1 MTIVLNTLTGVSS
14 DQIRALIPDTE
25 VKVINTSDMKIA
37 HCIGCNMCW
46 LKTPGI
52 CAIKDDYEIIIKEL
66 AHASNLWIVSDTHF
80 GFLDSCGKQI
90 TDRFMPLLN
99 MYVEFRGGW
108 LRHQVRYQALNVGLI
123 YQGNGDQD
131 LLEEWCERTS
141 QNLGGHSLG
150 AIAMSQEGHS
160 HEQSKEQ
167 EPTSEPQPMKHVVII
182 NGSPRIRKHSNTDK
196 IIQSFVK
203 GFEETGLTYDLY
215 SLSSQKEWD
224 AAREAFLTNDHLLI
238 ALPLYVECVPS
249 LLLEFLESLPEKRQR
264 PATLSFILHGGFDE
278 GHQLRLGERFLQ
290 LLSAQLGCTYGG
302 TLVRG
307 GSFLIR
313 MSDDQKMEK
322 ALEKFLASF
331 AKMGCSYALNGNF
344 LTKEA
349 KRFTGPERYP
359 WMLRQ
364 IVGILLK
371 RVVNKKFERFA
382 KQWGCTKPLDEKVYE
397 CMSE

>member
-1 MTIVLNTLTGVSS
+1 MTIVLNTLAGIAT
-14 DQIRALIPDTE
+14 DQIRAFIHDKNAE
-25 VKVINTSDMKIA
+25 IVNTSDMKIA

-46 LKTPGI
+46 LRTPGV
-52 CAIKDDYEIIIKEL
+52 CAIKDDYDTIIKKL
-66 AHASNLWIVSDTHF
+66 AHADNLWIVSDTHF
-80 GFLDSCGKQI
+80 GFLDSRGKQI

-123 YQGNGDQD
+123 YQGNGNQE

-150 AIAMSQEGHS
+150 AISMS
-160 HEQSKEQ
+160 HEDNSHKQDSEQ
-167 EPTSEPQPMKHVVII
+167 EPNSVTQHMKHVVII

-203 GFEETGLTYDLY
+203 GFAETGLTYDLY
-215 SLSSQKEWD
+215 SLSSRKEWD
-224 AAREAFLTNDHLLI
+224 AAREAFLTNDHFLI

-249 LLLEFLESLPEKRQR
+249 LLLEFLESLPRKRMQ
-264 PATLSFILHGGFDE
+264 PAKLSFILHGGFDE

-290 LLSAQLGCTYGG
+290 SLPAQLGCTYGG

-313 MSDDQKMEK
+313 MEDEKMEK
-322 ALEKFLASF
+322 ALEKMMASF
-331 AKMGCSYALNGNF
+331 TGMGRSYALHGSF
-344 LTKEA
+344 LTTEA
-349 KRFTGPERYP
+349 KKFTGPERYP
-359 WMLRQ
+359 WLLRQ
-364 IVGILLK
+364 IVGILLRK
-371 RVVNKKFERFA
+371 VVNKKFERFA
-382 KQWGCTKPLDEKVYE
+382 KQWGCTRPLDDKVYE
-397 CMSE
+397 